1 MGKKKKKPKKLKK
14 PKKPK
19 KPKKRKRTMPRPT
32 RPAQN
37 PATII
42 RDQDELQ
49 TVMILWT
56 LDDSDPPVLIRAVK
70 MIREAPDVTGILR
83 LNETT
88 VFEGEDAAL
97 DAMVDNLLTKV
108 DALT

>member
-1 MGKKKKKPKKLKK
+1 
-14 PKKPK
+14 
-19 KPKKRKRTMPRPT
+19 MPPPSTRPT

-37 PATII
+37 PATIT

-56 LDDSDPPVLIRAVK
+56 FDDSKPPVFARALR
-70 MIREAPDVTGILR
+70 MIREAPDENGILR
-83 LNETT
+83 LNHTT

-97 DAMVDNLLTKV
+97 DAMINNLLTKV